1 MLFVWIKY
9 IWCPSESYVG
19 FIYFTTSLNDSC
31 HGAVLCMYI
40 SQSFLRPRPPSFF
53 ILPFSFR
60 FVPHSSSLIPPP
72 SPSLSPARPQHP
84 ARGYG
89 ERCKLPSGCG
99 HSLATRLIF
108 LHLRPF
114 SSLTVPTFWLCLFI
128 PIYNIHCLKKTAP
141 YG

>member
-53 ILPFSFR
+53 SFPFSFR

-99 HSLATRLIF
+99 HSLATIDFLAFKAIF
-108 LHLRPF
+108 K
-114 SSLTVPTFWLCLFI
+114 SNCTNILTVFI
-128 PIYNIHCLKKTAP
+128 YTYI
-141 YG
+141 